1 MFDLCPGF
9 ADTQA
14 MVCYLPG
21 KLNGAASV
29 DCDNEVTISEGAS
42 ATPETTSPHRS
53 GSRRKLSGVQA
64 ARAVAALMV
73 VLYHATRGLSL
84 PQYLG
89 YIPFG
94 NSFGFGHAGVDFFF
108 VLSGFI
114 IMHAHTADIGKPD
127 RLYAYLW
134 RRATRIYPIYWIV
147 TLIQASP
154 AFVSVDSASRLAPSH
169 IVHSLL
175 LLPEAIEPL
184 VGVGWT
190 LRSQILF
197 YIVFALTI
205 LDRRLCK
212 PLIVIALLFVTIGLI
227 VSPADPWAGLLV
239 SGFNIQFLMGIA
251 AAKFLAR
258 RSVPNPIALIVGGIL
273 LFLAAGGIEEHGAVP
288 LNGLIGRVLYGGASM
303 AILLGLVEAERGGTI
318 RFGRAGVMLGNASYA
333 LYLIHLTVIPLAIRA
348 LARSGFLA
356 AMPAAVTVSALMVLC
371 LGAAIAL
378 HRAVEVP
385 LATFLHR
392 RTPRACR

>member
-9 ADTQA
+9 EDTQA

-21 KLNGAASV
+21 KLNGAASA
-29 DCDNEVTISEGAS
+29 DCDDEVTISEGAS

-114 IMHAHTADIGKPD
+114 IMHAHAADIGKPD

-134 RRATRIYPIYWIV
+134 RRATRIYPIYWV
-147 TLIQASP
+147 TSYTDPGEPGFSFPWILP
-154 AFVSVDSASRLAPSH
+154 ARLAPSH
-169 IVHSLL
+169 MVHSLL

-184 VGVGWT
+184 VGVCWT
-190 LRSQILF
+190 LRSEILF
-197 YIVFALTI
+197 YIVFGAGHPRSAPVQAAYRYCSLARNDGTHRP
-205 LDRRLCK
+205 RRLIPGQACWYQ
-212 PLIVIALLFVTIGLI
+212 
-227 VSPADPWAGLLV
+227 VSTL
-239 SGFNIQFLMGIA
+239 QFLD
-251 AAKFLAR
+251 
-258 RSVPNPIALIVGGIL
+258 GGS
-273 LFLAAGGIEEHGAVP
+273 P
-288 LNGLIGRVLYGGASM
+288 PS
-303 AILLGLVEAERGGTI
+303 
-318 RFGRAGVMLGNASYA
+318 
-333 LYLIHLTVIPLAIRA
+333 
-348 LARSGFLA
+348 
-356 AMPAAVTVSALMVLC
+356 
-371 LGAAIAL
+371 
-378 HRAVEVP
+378 
-385 LATFLHR
+385 
-392 RTPRACR
+392 